1 METSATFVVLI
12 CALVSSLIE
21 ANSNYDGTFKYCK
34 KTGPTSEICK
44 PWDSSAV
51 VEIETEDVYEEGIPT
66 LNLYF
71 KEDSFQKFR
80 KLNLTEGAYKR
91 FNISTSLVFDGVN
104 IDGASGPFINQDK
117 VKAISLMNNG
127 LQEFPR
133 DFFRGISNLIY
144 VHVSHQY
151 FPTLSKHMFS
161 EISNNILTL
170 RLMHNSVT
178 NIEAEAFSNFRKL
191 KNLMLSNNELTEL
204 QPNMF
209 IGLDSLLAL
218 DLDRNKIITIQPG
231 TFGSLLKLR
240 WLFLRDNLF
249 ESLPDDIFTGLGLQL
264 LSFSGNWTEHRCQ
277 SLFEHLDQLRLG
289 TCGHIIIRKHKSAM
303 RL

>member
-133 DFFRGISNLIY
+133 DFFRG
-144 VHVSHQY
+144 
-151 FPTLSKHMFS
+151 
-161 EISNNILTL
+161 
-170 RLMHNSVT
+170 
-178 NIEAEAFSNFRKL
+178 
-191 KNLMLSNNELTEL
+191 
-204 QPNMF
+204 
-209 IGLDSLLAL
+209 
-218 DLDRNKIITIQPG
+218 
-231 TFGSLLKLR
+231 
-240 WLFLRDNLF
+240 
-249 ESLPDDIFTGLGLQL
+249 LGLQL